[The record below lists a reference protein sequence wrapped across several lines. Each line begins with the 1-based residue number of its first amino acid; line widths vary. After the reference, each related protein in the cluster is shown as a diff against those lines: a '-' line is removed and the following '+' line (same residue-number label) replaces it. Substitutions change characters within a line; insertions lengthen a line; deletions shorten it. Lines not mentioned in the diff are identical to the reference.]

1 MQLGDADHVETTLDL
16 SRMTGTFDDRAD
28 GSLTFCPGTT
38 VTVDVGKREMHGGW
52 LSLWKEEPDPTVA
65 FVRSENM
72 KARGIT
78 LVAKVEGL
86 FIETG
91 LALIVR

>member
-1 MQLGDADHVETTLDL
+1 
-16 SRMTGTFDDRAD
+16 
-28 GSLTFCPGTT
+28 
-38 VTVDVGKREMHGGW
+38 MHGGW

-78 LVAKVEGL
+78 LVAKDEGL